1 MQIRSLG
8 VVFLLAGI
16 LLSITPQAVK
26 AEEAS
31 EDLEE
36 KILAEETAEE
46 AAQDKLK
53 QSEQGLWTA
62 NIKRIGV
69 EYMEHSVTNKEDENY
84 PDTYNAD
91 EETNIGG
98 VFDGNV
104 TFEKNSMVWVNG
116 LYAIY
121 SKSKTS
127 EDGKTSENEKD
138 DEILLFTDYTQ
149 KIWHLDEG
157 SIGPFAYLGYETEFT
172 DFDLDG
178 SSYRTQIL
186 RGKTGLKFY
195 DGQYFKQL
203 YVALVE
209 EDDMTYEEDN
219 MKTGG
224 EIGYEFNYPINPLT
238 SFVSEGYYRHFF
250 SYSEYEATDF
260 EYKLS
265 LNNRIETKLVGDL
278 YLAPF
283 YNYELA
289 KTRGASR
296 SRAQSTFGLSLNY
309 NKSFEIFK

>member
-1 MQIRSLG
+1 MKIRSLE
-8 VVFLLAGI
+8 LATAISVMLG
-16 LLSITPQAVK
+16 LVTPMQGY
-26 AEEAS
+26 AS
-31 EDLEE
+31 ESVDEVV
-36 KILAEETAEE
+36 AENETEMA
-46 AAQDKLK
+46 KSTTK
-53 QSEQGLWTA
+53 QSFPEQGLWTA
-62 NIKRIGV
+62 NIKRIGL
-69 EYMEHSVTNKEDENY
+69 EYMEHSVTNKEDPNY
-84 PDTYNAD
+84 PDTYNA
-91 EETNIGG
+91 EEESNIGG
-98 VFDGNV
+98 VFDGNI
-104 TFEKNSMVWVNG
+104 TFEKESMVWING

-127 EDGKTSENEKD
+127 ENGETSENEKD

-149 KIWHLDEG
+149 KVWHLDEG
-157 SIGPFAYLGYETEFT
+157 SIGPFAYFGYETEFT

-195 DGQYFKQL
+195 DGQYFKQI
-203 YVALVE
+203 YIAVVE
-209 EDDMTYEEDN
+209 EDDMTYDQDN

-224 EIGYEFNYPINPLT
+224 EIGYEFNYPINPQT

-250 SYSEYEATDF
+250 SYSQYEATDF
-260 EYKLS
+260 EYKMS
-265 LNNRIETKLVGDL
+265 LNNRIDTKLVGDL

-289 KTRGASR
+289 KTRGASQ